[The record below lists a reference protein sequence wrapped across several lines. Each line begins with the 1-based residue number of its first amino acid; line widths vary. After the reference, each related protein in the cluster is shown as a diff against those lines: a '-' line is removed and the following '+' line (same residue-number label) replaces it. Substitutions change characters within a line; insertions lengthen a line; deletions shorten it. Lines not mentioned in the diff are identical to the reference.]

1 MRVKPLALALFGL
14 LPAFTTPALAET
26 MNFKSCVEATLAD
39 NPNMAVSQARI
50 AQAKHALEAAKSS
63 RMPQVVASITAARSD
78 NALNVFGMKLQ
89 QRQAT
94 FGDFGFSE
102 FSQSNSNI
110 LTVQPKDLN
119 HPGPRSDVNTRI
131 EIRLPVWNGGKI
143 SAFQDQAKAM
153 VLAAKQGDAATQQ
166 YLIYNVY
173 QAYEGVHTARAYIAV
188 AKKALAAADA
198 YVKTTQNLV
207 EQGVV
212 VRSELLNAKVHR
224 AEAMTAL
231 EKAKSQEQ
239 IALDSLKMLMNK
251 QEMQDLNVGQRIAMS
266 LPFDSVDEMLE
277 MAFQNN
283 PELRAMQKQVVS
295 KQAAVRSEK
304 AALYPSFNLMA
315 RNDWNS
321 DTLSL
326 GESSYT
332 IAGVAQWKLTDFGV
346 TSNTVDRVQAAA
358 NEEKAKLQSKRNEVR
373 LKVLTAWR
381 NLKVAQKQQN
391 MNQVSVAQAE
401 EAQRLIMKRYKN
413 GVSTMTEVLATQ
425 AQLDKARADLV
436 KSNYDVNVQK
446 AQLRLLTGTMSLSSL
461 EVIE

>member
-14 LPAFTTPALAET
+14 LPTLAIPVLAET
-26 MNFKSCVEATLAD
+26 LDFKSCVEATLAD

-63 RMPQVVASITAARSD
+63 RMPQVIASVTAARSD

-89 QRQAT
+89 QRQA
-94 FGDFGFSE
+94 GLSDFGFDNN
-102 FSQSNSNI
+102 FVFQSR
-110 LTVQPKDLN
+110 DLN
-119 HPGPRSDVNTRI
+119 YPGAHTDVNTRI
-131 EIRLPVWNGGKI
+131 EVRLPVWNGGKI
-143 SAFQDQAKAM
+143 GAFQDQAKAM
-153 VLAAKQGDAATQQ
+153 VLAAQQGDAATQQ

-198 YVKTTQNLV
+198 YVKTTHNLV

-224 AEAMTAL
+224 AEAMAAL

-251 QEMQDLNVGQRIAMS
+251 QELKDLNVGQRIAMS
-266 LPFDSVDEMLE
+266 LPFETVEEILE

-283 PELRAMQKQVVS
+283 LELAAMQKQVLS

-321 DTLSL
+321 DSLSL

-358 NEEKAKLQSKRNEVR
+358 NEEKAKLQSKQNEIR

-381 NLKVAQKQQN
+381 NLKVAQKQRN
-391 MNQVSVAQAE
+391 MNQVSVAQAD
-401 EAQRLIMKRYKN
+401 EAQRLIMKRYRN

>member
-14 LPAFTTPALAET
+14 LPTLAIPALAET
-26 MNFKSCVEATLAD
+26 LDFKSCVEATLAD
-39 NPNMAVSQARI
+39 NPNMVVSQARI

-63 RMPQVVASITAARSD
+63 RMPQVIASVTAARSD

-89 QRQAT
+89 QRQA
-94 FGDFGFSE
+94 GLSDFGFDNN
-102 FSQSNSNI
+102 FVFQSR
-110 LTVQPKDLN
+110 DLN
-119 HPGPRSDVNTRI
+119 YPGAHTDVNTRI
-131 EIRLPVWNGGKI
+131 EVRLPVWNGGKI
-143 SAFQDQAKAM
+143 GAFQDQAKAM
-153 VLAAKQGDAATQQ
+153 VLAAQQGDAATQQ

-198 YVKTTQNLV
+198 YVKTTHNLV

-224 AEAMTAL
+224 AEAMAAL

-251 QEMQDLNVGQRIAMS
+251 QELKDLNVGQRIAMS
-266 LPFDSVDEMLE
+266 LPFETVEEILE

-283 PELRAMQKQVVS
+283 LELAAMQKQVLS

-321 DTLSL
+321 DSLSL

-358 NEEKAKLQSKRNEVR
+358 NEEKAKLQSKQNEIR

-381 NLKVAQKQQN
+381 NLKVAQKQRN
-391 MNQVSVAQAE
+391 MNQVSVAQAD